1 MNILIGDDHSVV
13 RRGLKTIVEES
24 FPNAK
29 IVEAVDGF
37 DLVKKLDSEKWSIII
52 SDISMPGRTGL
63 DIVKIIKDQYP
74 KIPVLI
80 MSVHSPEHYAVR
92 MLKAGASGYLTK
104 ESAPDELV
112 KAINQLLS
120 GRKYITPEVA
130 DLLIEF
136 QGDDLSDQ
144 PHKNLSDREFE
155 VFQLIAKGR
164 KITEIAEELFLSI
177 NTISTYRTRI
187 LEKMHMGS
195 NAEITKY
202 AINNGL
208 A

>member
-13 RRGLKTIVEES
+13 RRGIINIVQES
-24 FPNAK
+24 FKHAK

-37 DLVKKLDSEKWSIII
+37 DMVKKLDQENWHIII

-63 DIVKIIKDQYP
+63 DIVKIIKEQYP

-80 MSVHSPEHYAVR
+80 MSVHSAEHYAVR

-104 ESAPDELV
+104 DTAPDELV

-136 QGDDLSDQ
+136 QHDVITDE

-155 VFQLIAKGR
+155 VFQLIAKGK
-164 KITEIAEELFLSI
+164 KITEIADELFLSI

-187 LEKMHMGS
+187 LEKMHMAS